1 MAFSRVVLLW
11 IHLSLSLA
19 SRGDEPNDLVHSA
32 PQSSKLWEAF
42 SATHDWLH
50 VTGPSTVVK
59 AMSQRGQ
66 LCSIF
71 IFGLATFC
79 MLRQIYM
86 SFQSLLQGLQQ
97 VKKMEEEAPAP
108 MSPAT
113 FLAAANEDALRQQRG
128 RAADGSTG
136 SGPTP
141 QERKRQSHGHDR
153 REAMPQRV
161 RSFP

>member
-128 RAADGSTG
+128 RAAFRRQMALQGRGRRPKSESAKATA
-136 SGPTP
+136 TTAA
-141 QERKRQSHGHDR
+141 KRC
-153 REAMPQRV
+153 
-161 RSFP
+161 RSV